1 MHNPVKIP
9 LHSVKQFLE
18 GVLQCPNQASAG
30 DNANGV
36 GQEVKAVGLAVC
48 GKESLG
54 HLGEGGKEESCDKEH
69 REDETWAH
77 PERFVVGKHKPAC
90 SGVCKEHKEMNQ
102 LVHWDTQK
110 EFWEVRS
117 CIRQIQQ
124 AQAQHR
130 HYIEEEQSRYHN
142 ICYPFFHYLCK

>member
-30 DNANGV
+30 DNANGI

-54 HLGEGGKEESCDKEH
+54 HLGEGGKEESCYKQH
-69 REDETWAH
+69 REEKAGAH
-77 PERFVVGKHKPAC
+77 SDFFVVGKHKPAC
-90 SGVCKEHKEMNQ
+90 SGVCKEHKEVCN
-102 LVHWDTQK
+102 LVHWNSQE
-110 EFWEVRS
+110 EFGKFWCLV
-117 CIRQIQQ
+117 
-124 AQAQHR
+124 
-130 HYIEEEQSRYHN
+130 
-142 ICYPFFHYLCK
+142 